1 MKRRPLTLDYGRLGS
16 KRRDPDQRLIRNISA
31 AAQAGDNLWLA
42 SDEGKTIERLSWNG
56 RRFADAVSF
65 DLADYFALPRGS
77 AEVDVEALS
86 IAGRHLWIAGS
97 HSYVRTPPQKR
108 GDPNDPADAGG
119 SADPLVR
126 MAKIRMRRRRY
137 LLGRLALTAD
147 GADIASPADRT
158 APCLRFNT
166 AGNSLTRAMRH
177 DEHLARFL
185 TLPDKEN
192 GLDIEGLAAKGNRL
206 LLGLR
211 GPVIRGFAIVLE
223 IAVKEKNGALRLA
236 AIGPR
241 GRRYC
246 KHFLG
251 LGGLGIRD
259 LAAVGEDVVMIAGPT
274 MGLCG
279 PWAFLRWRRAFRRT
293 AEGIVDPDAIRP
305 LLQIAPHGDERPEVL
320 TQLRHPNGRRGWLIV
335 YDTPWPKRITKGGRY
350 SADFVA

>member
-1 MKRRPLTLDYGRLGS
+1 MPS
-16 KRRDPDQRLIRNISA
+16 PSISR
-31 AAQAGDNLWLA
+31 
-42 SDEGKTIERLSWNG
+42 TIS
-56 RRFADAVSF
+56 RFA
-65 DLADYFALPRGS
+65 
-77 AEVDVEALS
+77 AEVDVEALA

-97 HSYVRTPPQKR
+97 HSYARKPPRKR
-108 GDPNDPADAGG
+108 DDPNEFADVDR

-126 MAKIRMRRRRY
+126 MAKVKIRRRRY

-147 GADIASPADRT
+147 GAGIASPADRT
-158 APCLRFNT
+158 APCLPFNA
-166 AGNSLTRAMRH
+166 AGNSLTRALRD

-192 GLDIEGLAAKGNRL
+192 GLDIEGLAAKGDRL

-223 IAVKEKNGALRLA
+223 IAVKEVSGAFRLE

-241 GRRYC
+241 GRRYR

-259 LAAVGEDVVMIAGPT
+259 LAAVGDDVALIAGPT
-274 MGLCG
+274 MGLSG

-293 AEGIVDPDAIRP
+293 TEGIVDSTAIKP
-305 LLQIAPHGDERPEVL
+305 LLTLAPHGDERPEAL
-320 TQLRHPNGRRGWLIV
+320 TPLRHPNGQRGWLVV
-335 YDTPWPKRITKGGRY
+335 YDTPWPKRITKGGKY